1 MVFSATHHLPGARV
15 SNSARPVLIYRLGS
29 LGDTLV
35 ALPCFH
41 LVRRL
46 YPERRIV
53 LLTNHPVAGL
63 AAPAMDVLA
72 GSGLCD
78 EAIPYPLRL
87 RDLRAL
93 ASLRRQIRSYRFD
106 IAFDLTESRGLLKGW
121 RDHLFLRLCGIRRI
135 IGTTAAWGDY
145 FIHRPEGPL
154 EEQECERLARRL
166 RTIGRVDVSD
176 RAAWDLHLK
185 PDERDRAATLL
196 REGGISAPF
205 IAASVGSKLPVKDW
219 GNENWSRLFH
229 LISSANP
236 ALGLVLAGSAEDFDR
251 SAQLRR
257 SWHGRAAN
265 LCGRCGPRVSAAVF
279 ERAALFVG
287 HDSGPMHLAAATGI
301 AVVAVFS
308 WHNPPGQWFPGCLHW
323 DHLMVFYPPLP
334 EGMWSARLSTRR
346 GPCEGVL
353 LIRPEAVAE
362 ACLRLTPAMAAV
374 RLPHSNELSRW
385 H

>member
-1 MVFSATHHLPGARV
+1 MVFSTTHHLAGEGVSKPG
-15 SNSARPVLIYRLGS
+15 RPVLIYRLGS

-53 LLTNHPVAGL
+53 LLTNHPVCGL

-87 RDLRAL
+87 RDVGAL
-93 ASLRRQIRSYRFD
+93 ASLRRQIRSYGFD
-106 IAFDLTESRGLLKGW
+106 RAFDLTSSRGLLKGW

-135 IGTTAAWGDY
+135 IGTTGAWGDY

-154 EEQECERLARRL
+154 VEQECECLARKL
-166 RTIGRVDVSD
+166 RAVGWVDVGD
-176 RAAWDLHLK
+176 RAGWDLHLK

-205 IAASVGSKLPVKDW
+205 IAASVGTKVPVKDW
-219 GNENWSRLFH
+219 GNENWGRLFR

-236 ALGLVLAGSAEDFDR
+236 ALGLVLAGSAEEFDR
-251 SAQLRR
+251 SAELRG
-257 SWHGRAAN
+257 SWQGRTAN

-301 AVVAVFS
+301 PVVAVFS
-308 WHNPPGQWFPGCLHW
+308 WQAPPGQWFPGCRQW
-323 DHLMVFYPPLP
+323 DHLKVFYPPLP
-334 EGMWSARLSTRR
+334 EGVWTARLSTRR
-346 GPCEGVL
+346 SPSEGVL
-353 LIRPEAVAE
+353 LIKPQAVAE
-362 ACLRLTPAMAAV
+362 ACLHLAPAPPAARLFKGAGA
-374 RLPHSNELSRW
+374 
-385 H
+385 